1 MQKKGRQIKRKSLLL
16 RRYALQAVFIVS
28 LLCWALGIF
37 VGANSIAAFS
47 LIGLSANPALNLVLL
62 TASVFI
68 FSLLFFGSAAPLI
81 LFFVGIM
88 QGKAFLIAPLETFA
102 GAVPL
107 FIAAYA
113 ALVAGRYLYADFRG
127 TGNFFAHKRE
137 MVALFGISLVAA
149 VIIGLAP

>member
-1 MQKKGRQIKRKSLLL
+1 MPKKTKQKGRKKLNL
-16 RRYALQAVFIVS
+16 RIGVLQGVFIVS

-37 VGANSIAAFS
+37 VGANSIAVFS
-47 LIGLSANPALNLVLL
+47 LMELSANPALNLLLL

-68 FSLLFFGSAAPLI
+68 FSLLFFGSSAPLI

-88 QGKAFLIAPLETFA
+88 QGKAFLGAPVETIA
-102 GAVPL
+102 GAIPL

-137 MVALFGISLVAA
+137 MVALFGVSLVAA
-149 VIIGLAP
+149 VIIGIAG

>member
-1 MQKKGRQIKRKSLLL
+1 MPKKTKQKRRKKLKL
-16 RRYALQAVFIVS
+16 RIGVLQCVFVIS
-28 LLCWALGIF
+28 LLCWALGVF

-47 LIGLSANPALNLVLL
+47 LIELSANPALNLLLL

-68 FSLLFFGSAAPLI
+68 FSLLFFGSSAPLI

-88 QGKAFLIAPLETFA
+88 QGKAFLGAPLEVIA
-102 GAVPL
+102 GAIPL

-137 MVALFGISLVAA
+137 MIALFGISIIAA
-149 VIIGLAP
+149 VVIGAAS

>member
-1 MQKKGRQIKRKSLLL
+1 MSRKNKQVKSKLFPLHRYSLQIVF
-16 RRYALQAVFIVS
+16 AVA

-37 VGANSIAAFS
+37 VGANSIAVFS
-47 LIGLSANPALNLVLL
+47 LIELSANPALNLILL

-68 FSLLFFGSAAPLI
+68 FSLLFFGSSAPLI

-88 QGKAFLIAPLETFA
+88 QGKAFLGAPVETIA
-102 GAVPL
+102 GAIPL

-113 ALVAGRYLYADFRG
+113 ALVAGRYLYADFKG

-137 MVALFGISLVAA
+137 MIALFGAAIVVAVVMGA
-149 VIIGLAP
+149 AS

>member
-1 MQKKGRQIKRKSLLL
+1 MPKKTKQKRRKKLKL
-16 RRYALQAVFIVS
+16 RIGVLQCVFVIS
-28 LLCWALGIF
+28 LLCWALGVF

-47 LIGLSANPALNLVLL
+47 LIELSANPALNLLLL

-68 FSLLFFGSAAPLI
+68 FSLLFFGSSAPLI

-88 QGKAFLIAPLETFA
+88 QGKAFLGAPLEVIA
-102 GAVPL
+102 GAIPL

-149 VIIGLAP
+149 AVVGIAF